1 MYGRYAYF
9 CQKSISLSDTKF
21 DYGCLL
27 TVKTCSRVANQYVMH
42 YWQLYLLFGNVNVY
56 CVQFIKAKDIY
67 SIFFDIFVS
76 VKD

>member
-1 MYGRYAYF
+1 MYGRYSYF
-9 CQKSISLSDTKF
+9 CQKSISLSDRKF

-27 TVKTCSRVANQYVMH
+27 TVKTCGRVANQYVMH
-42 YWQLYLLFGNVNVY
+42 YSQLCLLFGNVNVY
-56 CVQFIKAKDIY
+56 HVKFIKAKDIY